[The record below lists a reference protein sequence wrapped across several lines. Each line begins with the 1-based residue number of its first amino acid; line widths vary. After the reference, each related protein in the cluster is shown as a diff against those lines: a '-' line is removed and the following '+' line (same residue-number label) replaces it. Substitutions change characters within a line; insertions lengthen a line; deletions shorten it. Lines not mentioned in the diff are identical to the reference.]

1 MTNSIHPAANWIHH
15 TNIYEVNLRQYTVEG
30 TFNAFAKELPRLR
43 DMGVEVLW
51 FMPIHPISKL
61 GRKGVLGSYYAIENY
76 ADTNPEFGT
85 INDFKNIV
93 QAAHALGFKVIIDW
107 VANHSGNDNVWIA
120 EHRDFF
126 VQDAE
131 GNILH
136 PYDWDDVSKLNYD
149 NPQLRKTMID
159 TMQFWINE
167 CGIDGFRCDMA
178 HLVPLD
184 FWEEARAAID
194 KTKADLFWL
203 AETEDIAYHQVF
215 DASYT
220 WEWMHKTEDYC
231 KGYTDMNGLYSILDK
246 YKNDFPATAYRAYF
260 TSNHDENSH
269 TGTEYDKFG
278 DAAKA
283 LAVFSCTWNGIPLI
297 YSGQELPN
305 LKKLAFFEKD
315 VIAWTGKY
323 ELHDFYKTLLSLK
336 KNNGAMSSAN
346 ASAPLTILQTDK
358 PSQVMAF
365 IRQSGND
372 AVLVLLN
379 LSKENLWPGIHDEK
393 IRGKYKNIFSGEVYV
408 FDADRYFDMP
418 AWSYLVY
425 EKQNA

>member
-1 MTNSIHPAANWIHH
+1 MSISKHPSANWAHH
-15 TNIYEVNLRQYTVEG
+15 TNIYEVNMRQYTIEG

-43 DMGVEVLW
+43 NMGVEVLW

-61 GRKGVLGSYYAIENY
+61 GRKGILGSYYSIENY
-76 ADTNPEFGT
+76 TETNPEFGS
-85 INDFKNIV
+85 IDDFKNLV
-93 QAAHALGFKVIIDW
+93 NTAHTLGFKVIIDW
-107 VANHSGNDNVWIA
+107 VANHSGNDNVWIQD
-120 EHRDFF
+120 HRDFY
-126 VQDAE
+126 VQDKD

-149 NPQLRKTMID
+149 NPQLRTTMIAA
-159 TMQFWINE
+159 MQFWINE
-167 CGIDGFRCDMA
+167 CSIDGFRCDMA

-184 FWEEARAAID
+184 FWDEARTAID
-194 KTKADLFWL
+194 KIKPDLFWL
-203 AETEDIAYHQVF
+203 AETEDISYHQVF

-231 KGYTDMNGLYSILDK
+231 KGATDINGLFSILNK
-246 YKNDFPATAYRAYF
+246 YNTDFPATAYRAYF

-315 VIAWTGKY
+315 TIEWIGKC
-323 ELHDFYKTLLSLK
+323 ELNDFYKTLLTLHT
-336 KNNGAMSSAN
+336 NNAALSAAD
-346 ASAPLTILQTDK
+346 ASATTYVLQTDR
-358 PSQVMAF
+358 PSQVMAYL
-365 IRQSGND
+365 RKNGKD

-379 LSKENLWPGIHDEK
+379 LSKEYLWAGINDEN
-393 IRGKYKNIFSGEVYV
+393 ITGNYKTIFSGEEYA
-408 FDADRYFDMP
+408 FTANRYFELP
-418 AWSYLVY
+418 PWNYLVY
-425 EKQNA
+425 EKITI